1 MSILLEVLEWM
12 DPTNQEMI
20 FRMPPVG
27 SADIKAGAQ
36 LIVRDS
42 QEAIFFKSG
51 KVADKFS
58 AGRYTLTSK
67 NIPILTQML
76 SLPWG
81 FTSPFRCEV
90 YFFNLKTFT
99 NLRWGTREPVVFYD
113 KKLGVIRLKGYGTYT
128 LRITDPILML
138 NTLVGRMGR
147 YTTGDITDFLR
158 DISVSRLNDF
168 LGEQEITLT
177 ELPGQYQEIGEAIT
191 LGLRKEFAQ
200 YGLELK
206 DFFVSAITPTDQVAD
221 AIDRRTSMEAAG
233 DPHKYMQYEMA
244 RGLGSNNAFAG
255 GAGLAA
261 GMGAGVG
268 LLGAG
273 VLPKQS
279 SGTANQRVTVCSH
292 CSGECSQPDAKFCP
306 HCGNSL
312 AAALCKSCQRPL
324 IANAQFCSNCGTKAD
339 DARPSGG

>member
-20 FRMPPVG
+20 FRLPPVG

-42 QEAIFFKSG
+42 QEAVFFKSG

-58 AGRYTLTSK
+58 PGRYTLTSK
-67 NIPILTQML
+67 NIPILTQIL

-99 NLRWGTREPVVFYD
+99 NLRWGTREPVVFND
-113 KKLGVIRLKGYGTYT
+113 KKLGIIRLKGYGTYT
-128 LRITDPILML
+128 LKIVDPVLML

-147 YTTGDITDFLR
+147 FTTADITDFLR
-158 DISVSRLNDF
+158 DVSVSRLNDF
-168 LGEQEITLT
+168 LGEKEITLT
-177 ELPGQYQEIGEAIT
+177 DLPGQYQEIGQALTI
-191 LGLRKEFAQ
+191 GLQDDFAQ

-206 DFFVSAITPTDQVAD
+206 DFFISAITPSDQVAD

-233 DPHKYMQYEMA
+233 DLNKYMQYEMA
-244 RGLGSNNAFAG
+244 RGLGSNSAFAG

-268 LLGAG
+268 MIGAG
-273 VLPKQS
+273 VLPGQGTQS
-279 SGTANQRVTVCSH
+279 AHRVSVCAH
-292 CSGECSQPDAKFCP
+292 CSGQFMQQDARFCP
-306 HCGNSL
+306 HCGKSL
-312 AAALCKSCQRPL
+312 AMSACGKCQSPL
-324 IANAQFCSNCGTKAD
+324 APHAKFCSNCGTANEP
-339 DARPSGG
+339 RQNNS